1 MERCGVMG
9 MGRKY
14 ELVGVAVG
22 RAVWKEFLKG
32 REFDTVTS
40 TRSRYHANEIW
51 RTADGRYFIT
61 SHGKGVT
68 TRIGQHTV
76 GLNVYTR
83 VWLSEEDI
91 KKLEEEGRLLKKW
104 DYKVYDGD
112 KIVSE
117 GRTLTEDF
125 GDLTEIIIRRLRKE
139 GFINY
144 KDYYIRIE
152 RAYLKGDYDRTMRI
166 EIDFALKIALDLV
179 YFPSRGGYD
188 LDEVWTE
195 TAHAK
200 GMYYRKGMQEW
211 GELKIGDYVVKFERS
226 FNP

>member
-1 MERCGVMG
+1 

-22 RAVWKEFLKG
+22 RGVWKEFLQKG
-32 REFDTVTS
+32 RDFDTVS
-40 TRSRYHANEIW
+40 SAKSKYHANEVW
-51 RTADGRYFIT
+51 RVKNGNYFIT
-61 SHGKGVT
+61 SYGKGV
-68 TRIGQHTV
+68 RSRSRGIN
-76 GLNVYTR
+76 LNIYQR
-83 VWLSEEDI
+83 VWISEEDI

-104 DYKVYDGD
+104 IYKVYNGD
-112 KIVSE
+112 EVVTE
-117 GRTLTEDF
+117 GRTLTKDF
-125 GDLTEIIIRRLRKE
+125 EDLTEIIIRRLRKE

-152 RAYLKGDYDRTMRI
+152 RTYLKGDYDRTMRI
-166 EIDFALKIALDLV
+166 EIDFALKIVLDLV